1 MNKEQTKYGL
11 QIEFR
16 EKMVGL
22 LIVITMG
29 LAFSI
34 LVFIGRGQHWFKKK
48 TTYYTYFNEGYN
60 LKPGAQVKI
69 FNTWIGFVE
78 GVELTKDNRVKITI
92 KIFENDADKI
102 RADSVATV
110 DSPTIIGSEFIA
122 ITPGSPEKPAIPK
135 EGIINSKAKKNFGE
149 YLKDYEIQKKI
160 EDFGQ
165 LISDLKVVME
175 TLKNPEGPLFSV
187 LYDVKEVT
195 NKLKKG
201 EGNLGRMIMEEDLYR
216 EARIAISE
224 LRETLASINEL
235 SNSMTKGIHLLP
247 DTMQKINDTAYK
259 LEHVMSRLK
268 TATERAPV
276 MQRQVEDTLIEVNRI
291 LESLKK
297 SFLIRHNLPLEPVP
311 KIHVPEI
318 REMGR

>member
-1 MNKEQTKYGL
+1 MKKEQPKPGL

-22 LIVITMG
+22 FIVITMC
-29 LAFSI
+29 LAIGI

-48 TTYYTYFNEGYN
+48 TTFYTYFNEGYN

-78 GVELTKDNRVKITI
+78 KVELTKDNRVKITI
-92 KIFENDADKI
+92 KVFENDAAKI

-135 EGIINSKAKKNFGE
+135 EGIISSKAKKNIGE
-149 YLKDYEIQKKI
+149 YLKDYDIEKKV

-165 LISDLKVVME
+165 LISDLKIVME
-175 TLKNPEGPLFSV
+175 RLKDPEGPLFGI
-187 LYDVKEVT
+187 LYDIKKTT
-195 NKLKKG
+195 NKLNKG
-201 EGNLGRMIMEEDLYR
+201 EGSLGRLVMEEDLYR
-216 EARIAISE
+216 EARIAIKD
-224 LRETLASINEL
+224 LREATQSINEL
-235 SNSMTKGIHLLP
+235 SDTVANGIHLLP
-247 DTMQKINDTAYK
+247 DTMEKINDTAHK
-259 LEHVMSRLK
+259 LDQVMSRLK
-268 TATERAPV
+268 TATERAPA
-276 MQRQVEDTLIEVNRI
+276 MQRQVEDALTEVNRI

-297 SFLIRHNLPLEPVP
+297 SFFIRHNLPQEPVP
-311 KIHVPEI
+311 KIHVPEV
-318 REMGR
+318 RETGR

>member
-1 MNKEQTKYGL
+1 MKKERPKNGL

-22 LIVITMG
+22 FIVITMG
-29 LAFSI
+29 LALGI

-69 FNTWIGFVE
+69 FNTWIGSVE
-78 GVELTKDNRVKITI
+78 ILELTRDNRVKITI
-92 KIFENDADKI
+92 KIFENDAAKI

-135 EGIINSKAKKNFGE
+135 GGIINSKAKKNIGE
-149 YLKDYEIQKKI
+149 YLKEYEIQNKI

-165 LISDLKVVME
+165 LISDLKIVME
-175 TLKNPEGPLFSV
+175 RLKDPEGPLFSV
-187 LYDVKEVT
+187 LYDIKELT
-195 NKLKKG
+195 NKLNKG
-201 EGNLGRMIMEEDLYR
+201 EGSLGRLVMEEDLYR
-216 EARIAISE
+216 EARIAIKD
-224 LRETLASINEL
+224 LKETSAGINEL
-235 SNSMTKGIHLLP
+235 SDNMVKGIHLLP
-247 DTMQKINDTAYK
+247 DTMEKINDTAHK
-259 LEHVMSRLK
+259 LEHVMSRLE
-268 TATERAPV
+268 TATEKAPA
-276 MQRQVEDTLIEVNRI
+276 MQRQVEDALTEVNRI

-297 SFLIRHNLPLEPVP
+297 SFFIRHNLPQEPVP
-311 KIHVPEI
+311 KVHVPEA

>member
-1 MNKEQTKYGL
+1 MKKERPTHGL

-16 EKMVGL
+16 EKMVGFF
-22 LIVITMG
+22 IVITMV
-29 LAFSI
+29 LALGI

-78 GVELTKDNRVKITI
+78 KVELTRENRVKITI
-92 KIFENDADKI
+92 KIFENDAAKI
-102 RADSVATV
+102 RADSIATV

-135 EGIINSKAKKNFGE
+135 GGTINSKAKKNIGE
-149 YLKDYEIQKKI
+149 YLKEYDIEKKI

-165 LISDLKVVME
+165 LISDLKIVME
-175 TLKNPEGPLFSV
+175 RLKDPEGPLFSV
-187 LYDVKEVT
+187 LYDMKDVM
-195 NKLKKG
+195 NQLNKG
-201 EGNLGRMIMEEDLYR
+201 EGSLGRLVMEEDLYR
-216 EARIAISE
+216 EARMAIKDLGEAS
-224 LRETLASINEL
+224 ASITEL
-235 SNSMTKGIHLLP
+235 GNTVANGIHLLP
-247 DTMQKINDTAYK
+247 DTMEQINEITRK
-259 LEHVMSRLK
+259 LDHVMARLK
-268 TATERAPV
+268 TATERAPA
-276 MQRQVEDTLIEVNRI
+276 MQREVEDALTEVNRI

-297 SFLIRHNLPLEPVP
+297 SFFIRNNLPQEPVP
-311 KIHVPEI
+311 KVHVPEV

>member
-1 MNKEQTKYGL
+1 MKKERPIHGL

-22 LIVITMG
+22 FIVITMV
-29 LAFSI
+29 LALSI

-78 GVELTKDNRVKITI
+78 KVELTRDNRVEITI
-92 KIFENDADKI
+92 KIFENDAAKI

-135 EGIINSKAKKNFGE
+135 GGIIISKAKKNIGE
-149 YLKDYEIQKKI
+149 YLKEYDIENKI

-165 LISDLKVVME
+165 LISDLKIVME
-175 TLKNPEGPLFSV
+175 RLKDPEGPLFSV
-187 LYDVKEVT
+187 LYNIKEIT
-195 NKLKKG
+195 GKLNKG
-201 EGNLGRMIMEEDLYR
+201 EGSIGRLMMEEDLYR
-216 EARIAISE
+216 EARIAIKDLSE
-224 LRETLASINEL
+224 TSTSINEL
-235 SNSMTKGIHLLP
+235 SDAVANGIHLLP
-247 DTMQKINDTAYK
+247 DTMEQINEIAHK
-259 LEHVMSRLK
+259 LDHVMSRLK
-268 TATERAPV
+268 TATERAPT
-276 MQRQVEDTLIEVNRI
+276 MQREMEDALTEVNRI

-297 SFLIRHNLPLEPVP
+297 SFFIRHNLPQEPVP
-311 KIHVPEI
+311 KVHVPEV

>member
-1 MNKEQTKYGL
+1 MNKEQPKYGL

>member
-1 MNKEQTKYGL
+1 MKKEQPKYGL

-22 LIVITMG
+22 FIVITMG
-29 LAFSI
+29 LALSI

-48 TTYYTYFNEGYN
+48 ATYYTYFNEGYN

-78 GVELTKDNRVKITI
+78 KVELTRDNRVEITI
-92 KIFENDADKI
+92 KIFENDAAKI

-122 ITPGSPEKPAIPK
+122 ITPGSPAKPAIPK
-135 EGIINSKAKKNFGE
+135 GGIINSKAKKNLGE
-149 YLKDYEIQKKI
+149 YLKEYDIEKKI

-175 TLKNPEGPLFSV
+175 RLKDPEGPLFSV
-187 LYDVKEVT
+187 LYDMKDVMSQL
-195 NKLKKG
+195 NKG
-201 EGNLGRMIMEEDLYR
+201 EGSLGRLVMEEDLYR
-216 EARIAISE
+216 EIRIAIKDLSE
-224 LRETLASINEL
+224 ASASITEL
-235 SNSMTKGIHLLP
+235 SNTMTNGIHLLP
-247 DTMQKINDTAYK
+247 DTMEQINEITRK
-259 LEHVMSRLK
+259 LDHVMSRLK
-268 TATERAPV
+268 TAAERAPA
-276 MQRQVEDTLIEVNRI
+276 MQQQVEDSLTEINLI

-297 SFLIRHNLPLEPVP
+297 SFFIRHNLPQGPVP
-311 KIHVPEI
+311 KVHVPEV

>member
-1 MNKEQTKYGL
+1 MKKERPKHGL

-16 EKMVGL
+16 EKMVGFF
-22 LIVITMG
+22 IVITIG
-29 LAFSI
+29 LALGI

-78 GVELTKDNRVKITI
+78 KVELTRENRVKITI
-92 KIFENDADKI
+92 KIFENDAAKI
-102 RADSVATV
+102 RADSIATV

-135 EGIINSKAKKNFGE
+135 GGIINSKAKKNIGE
-149 YLKDYEIQKKI
+149 YLKEYDIEKKI

-165 LISDLKVVME
+165 LISDLKIVME
-175 TLKNPEGPLFSV
+175 RLKDPKGPLFSV
-187 LYDVKEVT
+187 LYDMKDVM
-195 NKLKKG
+195 NQLNKG
-201 EGNLGRMIMEEDLYR
+201 EGSLGRLVMEEDLYR
-216 EARIAISE
+216 EARMAIKD
-224 LRETLASINEL
+224 LREASASINEL
-235 SNSMTKGIHLLP
+235 GNTVANGIHLLP
-247 DTMQKINDTAYK
+247 DTMEQINEITRK
-259 LEHVMSRLK
+259 LDHVMSRLK
-268 TATERAPV
+268 TATERAPA
-276 MQRQVEDTLIEVNRI
+276 MQREVEDALTEVNRI

-297 SFLIRHNLPLEPVP
+297 SFFIRHNLPQEPMP
-311 KIHVPEI
+311 KVHVPEI